1 MRTLA
6 LILIMALLMRQ
17 VLATEIEVDDFAS
30 KDIID
35 ELYELVRN
43 MDDLTDKLRDDQVN
57 DSVKIAGKEI
67 EDKIDKLID
76 EIENAK
82 PSIRAPLRA
91 DQAMKAA
98 GRQPRKVS
106 CLSSSSS
113 VQGKV
118 VPHRVVLQEFTNSN
132 WHKLPDAKRGEV
144 IQTWASELP
153 VRWKSRI
160 EAYFVSV
167 ASLDK

>member
-1 MRTLA
+1 M
-6 LILIMALLMRQ
+6 IMALLGRQ
-17 VLATEIEVDDFAS
+17 VLSTEIQVDDFGS

-82 PSIRAPLRA
+82 PSIRAPVRA
-91 DQAMKAA
+91 DQAMKAT
-98 GRQPRKVS
+98 GRQPKKVS
-106 CLSSSSS
+106 SLTAP

-118 VPHRVVLQEFTNSN
+118 TPHRVVLQEFTDAN
-132 WHKLPDAKRGEV
+132 WHKLPDARRGEV